1 MDGVEQNIFTIHGG
15 HIMKHDLPVF
25 DIANIETDKALQSDI
40 IAAEEEYGAYLFT
53 GYDPKIETCLLET
66 QKVARAFFERPL
78 EDKMRFDYA
87 QYDHDGG
94 YFPKGGEKSA
104 HGTQADTLE
113 YFMIGPKEA
122 TSEALKEVFCPRPQ
136 VETVFDKTLSNMYE
150 AFQQLDYRL
159 SVPLSLYIFGD
170 EKTIWDGSVHG
181 NHKLRVTF
189 GAQKG
194 NSIAPHRDRSRQ
206 TILFPRQPG
215 LTIESRKGEQV
226 SVIAEEGMG
235 LKNNG
240 YQLGW
245 LTNDAVLPCNHWAEA
260 KNDGRMS
267 IVYFGHMNA
276 DFMLQPQS
284 KFADRTPVEGYPDK
298 PMTVTEYAIYRKTF
312 NDPYSTKTESYKSA
326 KDAA

>member
-1 MDGVEQNIFTIHGG
+1 
-15 HIMKHDLPVF
+15 MKHDLPVF
-25 DIANIETDKALQSDI
+25 DITNIETDKALQSDI

-53 GYDPKIETCLLET
+53 GYDPKIETCLKKT
-66 QKVARAFFERPL
+66 QEVARGFFERPL
-78 EDKMRFDYA
+78 DEKMTYDYVN
-87 QYDHDGG
+87 YDHDGG

-104 HGTQADTLE
+104 HGMQADTLE

-122 TSEALKEVFCPRPQ
+122 TSEALKEAWCPRPE
-136 VETVFDKTLSNMYE
+136 VDATFDSTLSDMYE
-150 AFQQLDYRL
+150 AFQALDYRL

-170 EKTIWDGSVHG
+170 ETTIKENSIHG

-215 LTIESRKGEQV
+215 LTIESRKGEVLEVQ
-226 SVIAEEGMG
+226 AEEGMG

-260 KNDGRMS
+260 KTDGRMS
-267 IVYFGHMNA
+267 IVFFSHMNG
-276 DFMLQPQS
+276 DFVLKPQD
-284 KFADRTPVEGYPDK
+284 KFADRTPVEGYPDT

-312 NDPYSTKTESYKSA
+312 NDPNSTRTEEYKSS